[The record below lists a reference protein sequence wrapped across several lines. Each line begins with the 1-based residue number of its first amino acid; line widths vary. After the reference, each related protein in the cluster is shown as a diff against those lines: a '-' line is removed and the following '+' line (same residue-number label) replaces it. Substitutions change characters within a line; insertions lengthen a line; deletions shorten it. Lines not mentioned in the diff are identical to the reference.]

1 MKTKQTKVQ
10 RIAELERKLK
20 EALAGQAHVYH
31 FASAAVDKAS
41 TDYLYASG
49 VIITLTFLGGREV
62 HSPVLIRDG
71 LSKETIEAL
80 KADFLRSYQSAVE
93 FKPKGIVK

>member
-20 EALAGQAHVYH
+20 ETEAGQAHVYH

-41 TDYLYASG
+41 TDHLAASG

-93 FKPKGIVK
+93 FKPKGA